1 MNFIYREK
9 GAGITSRLVVYCLL
23 LAFPIFLWAQPDL
36 SDLRN
41 EIATGSAE
49 EKRNALF
56 EIRNLRSEGA
66 SRIAIPALSDSLE
79 MIRATAVSSV
89 VFLPRN
95 EAVELLVPLL
105 ADKAPFVRRETA
117 SALGELGDASAA
129 PALIRA
135 LQKESEIENRSAA
148 AMALGRLDDVSAIE
162 PLLAILKKKS
172 SEPDEFLR
180 SSAARSVGEI
190 IQTVRFGKHQPLAPQ
205 NFLPDKYKEKLTA
218 NASVGPEA
226 SQILAKALPILT
238 KVLGNSRE
246 AAETRRGAAF
256 AVGALGTA
264 EAREI
269 LRSHLTDSDPYL
281 AEICKEALLDFP
293 PNN

>member
-9 GAGITSRLVVYCLL
+9 SAGITSRLVISCFLL
-23 LAFPIFLWAQPDL
+23 TFPIFICAQSDL

-41 EIATGSAE
+41 KVAAGSAE

-56 EIRNLRSEGA
+56 EIRNLRSEGG
-66 SRIAIPALSDSLE
+66 SRIAIPAISDSLE
-79 MIRATAVSSV
+79 MIRATAVSAV

-95 EAVELLVPLL
+95 EAVELLLPLL
-105 ADKAPFVRRETA
+105 TDKASFVRRETA

-129 PALIRA
+129 PALVQA
-135 LQKESEIENRSAA
+135 LQKETEIENRSAA
-148 AMALGRLDDVSAIE
+148 AMALGRLDDVSAVE
-162 PLLAILKKKS
+162 PLLAILKKKP

-190 IQTVRFGKHQPLAPQ
+190 IQAVRFGRHQSLAPQ
-205 NFLPDKYKEKLTA
+205 NFLPNKYKEKLTA

-226 SQILAKALPILT
+226 SQILARALPILT

-246 AAETRRGAAF
+246 AAETRRGATF

-269 LRSHLTDSDPYL
+269 LMSHLTDGDPYL
-281 AEICKEALLDFP
+281 AEICKEALLTFP
-293 PNN
+293 PNY